1 MMKRMKKTITCL
13 TLALLLVVSLLP
25 VQAHAAD
32 ASLSASASTL
42 RAGNSF
48 EVYFTVSGSNILG
61 IEGSVDYDSSAL
73 TFGGMADN
81 TGSNWS
87 MSQSGNYFTM
97 YNTDESSPI
106 NGSATVL
113 ILYFT
118 VNSGAAAGANLSVSV
133 SGAASTGAEESGLY
147 ASWSNTV
154 AAPLSGNANLDG
166 LWCSQAELGFN
177 GSTEYSITVPYDV
190 SELSIDY
197 STEHGGAWAEIS
209 GTWLSVG
216 SNTVTVTVYAENG
229 ATKRYYIYATRE
241 QDPNYVPSSDAALSS
256 LEVSAGTLS
265 PAFSPDVKEYV
276 VYLPYETDKLQLS
289 GTARDSKAKSVQ
301 QIGSNVLKE
310 GENLLT
316 MQCVAEDDTVMEYKV
331 HAIRMP
337 LFAGEL
343 PEIIPPVTETLTP
356 ADPVEPTPPPEPEIP
371 TMELPLL
378 VELPYIGEVSIWWV
392 AGAALL
398 LVLVILWLIA
408 WAIGRRGG
416 HRKALRELAVAA
428 PTEET
433 PLLERLA
440 ADDTASPTEDDAA
453 EEKTLMEEAPSI
465 EEAAPVEE
473 DSTQECAEEIAP
485 AAETLPVEEA
495 APSAEETL
503 TKEDP
508 PVADSPAEEDV
519 PVTEESPAE
528 EEPLTE
534 EESLIENTPA
544 EEGIKEQ
551 AAEETTAEKEAE
563 DVVNTMSLSDLLED
577 IRNM

>member
-1 MMKRMKKTITCL
+1 MKQLKTALTCL
-13 TLALLLVVSLLP
+13 LLAMVLTVSLLP
-25 VQAHAAD
+25 RRAYAAD

-61 IEGSVDYDSSAL
+61 IEGSVSYDSSTL
-73 TFGGMADN
+73 TFNGMGDN
-81 TGSNWS
+81 SGSNWS
-87 MSQSGNYFTM
+87 MSQSGSNFTM
-97 YNTDESSPI
+97 YNTDESNPI

-118 VNSGAAAGANLSVSV
+118 VNSGASAGANLSVSV
-133 SGAASTGAEESGLY
+133 SGAASSGSSESSLY
-147 ASWSNTV
+147 ASWGNSV

-166 LWCSQAELGFN
+166 LWCDQADLGFN

-190 SELSIDY
+190 SELDIDY

-229 ATKRYYIYATRE
+229 ATRRYYIYVTRE

-256 LEVSAGTLS
+256 LAVSSGTLS
-265 PAFSPDVKEYV
+265 PAFSPDVMEYV

-301 QIGSNVLKE
+301 QVGSNVLKE

-331 HAIRMP
+331 HVIRMP

-343 PEIIPPVTETLTP
+343 PEIIPPVTETLSPTEPSVP
-356 ADPVEPTPPPEPEIP
+356 AVPVEPEKATLV
-371 TMELPLL
+371 LPAV
-378 VELPYIGEVSIWWV
+378 VELPFIGEVQVWWV

-398 LVLVILWLIA
+398 LLLVILWLLA

-416 HRKALRELAVAA
+416 RRKALRELAEVQTSA
-428 PTEET
+428 EET

-440 ADDTASPTEDDAA
+440 A
-453 EEKTLMEEAPSI
+453 EEACTKTDENMAENAQETAP
-465 EEAAPVEE
+465 EDAEDAPVEE
-473 DSTQECAEEIAP
+473 NAPAEEV
-485 AAETLPVEEA
+485 TPV
-495 APSAEETL
+495 
-503 TKEDP
+503 
-508 PVADSPAEEDV
+508 EEDV
-519 PVTEESPAE
+519 PTEESPAE
-528 EEPLTE
+528 EV
-534 EESLIENTPA
+534 TPDGEDA
-544 EEGIKEQ
+544 P
-551 AAEETTAEKEAE
+551 AEETTPVEEEPAAGEEAPAEEEAPHGDSAEEIPAEE
-563 DVVNTMSLSDLLED
+563 DADEIVNTMSLSDLLED